1 MDGTTRIL
9 TFIFDWKI
17 FGKFSGQ
24 ITDGNNSANSSDST
38 ISSNFVK
45 QFDDLAQKLLQE
57 SKKRRKSV
65 LCVPGFFD
73 R

>member
-9 TFIFDWKI
+9 SFIFDWKI
-17 FGKFSGQ
+17 FGKLSGQ
-24 ITDGNNSANSSDST
+24 ITDESGSTNSSDST
-38 ISSNFVK
+38 NSSNFVK
-45 QFDDLAQKLLQE
+45 QFDGLAQKTSAGTE
-57 SKKRRKSV
+57 KRRKSV